1 MHNLDKEMI
10 CANGIILFLAE
21 IATCVVCDGP
31 DWLVGAWLVGL
42 GVSVVGVMYY
52 EWVRSRL

>member
-21 IATCVVCDGP
+21 IASCMVWDGP
-31 DWLVGAWLVGL
+31 DWLIGAGLIGL
-42 GVSVVGVMYY
+42 GVSVVGGMYY

>member
-21 IATCVVCDGP
+21 LASCMVWDGP
-31 DWLVGAWLVGL
+31 DWLIGAGLVGL

-52 EWVRSRL
+52 EWVGSRL